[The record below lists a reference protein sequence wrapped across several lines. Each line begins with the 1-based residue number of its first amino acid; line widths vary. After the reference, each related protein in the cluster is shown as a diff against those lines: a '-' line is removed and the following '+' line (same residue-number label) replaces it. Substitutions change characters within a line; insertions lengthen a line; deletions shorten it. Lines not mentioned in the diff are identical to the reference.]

1 MSDDKEA
8 IAIKRPTGFLW
19 PLFDNTVRILRFNE
33 FNWPGALFLW
43 GLLILWEILSRLY
56 PSPAFPGFLA
66 VVSALLSMTF
76 VLLREMGFTLWRAAA
91 GLALA
96 LITMLPLGIFI
107 GRVRAVGDFIEPI
120 FDLLRPLPPL
130 AIVPVVML
138 FAGTGSLAK
147 IMVIYYSVSFPIV
160 LSTVDAVRNSHPMLS
175 NVARSLRLS
184 RREIMFEIDLPEA
197 LPQVMVGI
205 RIAIALALLVS
216 VSAEMLLS
224 TNGIGNFIM
233 RSQEQFRVA
242 PEIAAVIV
250 IAIVALIING
260 AVARLEKRILR
271 WHHERQALAS
281 R

>member
-1 MSDDKEA
+1 MSDDDN
-8 IAIKRPTGFLW
+8 IVIKRPKDFSWL
-19 PLFDNTVRILRFNE
+19 PFENAVRLLRLNE
-33 FNWPGALFLW
+33 FNWPGAVFLM
-43 GLLILWEILSRLY
+43 GLLVLWEILSRLY

-66 VVSALLSMTF
+66 VASALLSMTF

-250 IAIVALIING
+250 IAIVALVING
-260 AVARLEKRILR
+260 MVARLERRILR
-271 WHHERQALAS
+271 WHHERQALTS